1 VSSIVFE
8 IWWKPG
14 QQCSSTSTSM
24 SYWFAP
30 ISDLLPFS
38 SWHWLCLLFFFLF
51 GCPSHRF
58 HWHCQ
63 GVSTLFWGEFPSEQL
78 KNRRSERGCAS
89 WLATCC
95 TQVPRTSKAIE
106 EAQRPTR
113 RGRSFGA
120 LSLRCG
126 PTSRLVGQWRWRG
139 AFQRRRIRRSYDFK
153 IGAKEA
159 ANLVV

>member
-38 SWHWLCLLFFFLF
+38 SWHWLCLLFFFFWVPFASVPL
-51 GCPSHRF
+51 
-58 HWHCQ
+58 
-63 GVSTLFWGEFPSEQL
+63 TLPGSFDPLRGEFPTEQL
-78 KNRRSERGCAS
+78 KNRRSERGCDS

-95 TQVPRTSKAIE
+95 TQVPRTAKAIE

-126 PTSRLVGQWRWRG
+126 PPSRLVGQWQWRG
-139 AFQRRRIRRSYDFK
+139 AFHRRRMRRSYDFK

>member
-1 VSSIVFE
+1 MFPIKLIHLMKNNMKTLYFMRTHFPPKNIYFSIPGEEKDPKELPQIVSSIVFE

-38 SWHWLCLLFFFLF
+38 SWHWLCLLFFFF

-63 GVSTLFWGEFPSEQL
+63 GVSTLFGG
-78 KNRRSERGCAS
+78 N
-89 WLATCC
+89 
-95 TQVPRTSKAIE
+95 
-106 EAQRPTR
+106 
-113 RGRSFGA
+113 
-120 LSLRCG
+120 
-126 PTSRLVGQWRWRG
+126 
-139 AFQRRRIRRSYDFK
+139 FQRSSLK
-153 IGAKEA
+153 IDGASGDA
-159 ANLVV
+159 TLDLPLVALKCHEQQKP